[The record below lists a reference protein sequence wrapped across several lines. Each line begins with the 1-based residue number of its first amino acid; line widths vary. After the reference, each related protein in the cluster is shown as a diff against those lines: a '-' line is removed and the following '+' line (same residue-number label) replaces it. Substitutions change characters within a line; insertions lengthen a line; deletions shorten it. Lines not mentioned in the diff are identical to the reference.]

1 MQTLKVCSVFHV
13 INSKALDAAV
23 MIPLSSTTLFPVLSI
38 LNITYPSC
46 PLEVI
51 FIISGAQLYTCS
63 MKMWTLQLFSKIL
76 NESQGGDRGDG
87 AYFWISKNV
96 VRINVQSCSDNKLD
110 TLLLES
116 PFLFALKG
124 CLVYLNSSEVIIPV
138 LLDLPASFLHLELLL
153 FYN

>member
-23 MIPLSSTTLFPVLSI
+23 IIPLLSTTLFPVISI

-63 MKMWTLQLFSKIL
+63 MKMWTL
-76 NESQGGDRGDG
+76 
-87 AYFWISKNV
+87 
-96 VRINVQSCSDNKLD
+96 
-110 TLLLES
+110 
-116 PFLFALKG
+116 
-124 CLVYLNSSEVIIPV
+124 
-138 LLDLPASFLHLELLL
+138 
-153 FYN
+153 